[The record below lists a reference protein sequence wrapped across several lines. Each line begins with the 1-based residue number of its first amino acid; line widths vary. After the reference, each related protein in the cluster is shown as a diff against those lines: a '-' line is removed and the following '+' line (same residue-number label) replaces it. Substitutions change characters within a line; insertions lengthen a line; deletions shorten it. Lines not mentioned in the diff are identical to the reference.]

1 MYFYGIKTIIK
12 YYIYNIKINSI
23 MISIFYST

>member
-1 MYFYGIKTIIK
+1 MYFYRIKTIFK